1 MSFYKEVPGRQTT
14 LESTLKFD
22 TEPKAGSTNP
32 VTSDGVKSAIDGAVG
47 YAAENLQDQIDEIA
61 EKAGSGYIPKGEA
74 TVATLNA
81 LSGQENGELYTMTD
95 AGTLTLGSL
104 AVVAGDTVAW
114 DATNEVWYK
123 AMDYAPRQYG
133 TNEAHNLP
141 TTITAFR
148 TGDVIP
154 VDGPDGT
161 AKMSKDDLLK
171 ETAENALAEN
181 VADFLKNRS
190 DWTTTTISSTGYEIP
205 SDKRISSIAFKT
217 NKNIVNKISSSNYY
231 WLSKWSENG
240 SWVSTTVPTTGTAT
254 LDADSIY
261 RITAHKDGSPT
272 LTDGDIAD
280 IIQSFS
286 FERNFVNTKNIDI
299 EGIGGECIKG
309 YPFAMHNILSD
320 SDFWIATTISNS
332 GKESASTKRISSKLF
347 EISDDTG
354 KLIINKNVDVY
365 YWVSKYDSDGNFIES
380 VPITNKN
387 LTLTNGFY
395 RITARKVEDSD
406 IDATQKEIILL
417 SIDLRN
423 ARMDGNSVNINSME
437 GNRLKDKSVDGN
449 KIKDYPFA
457 EVNIL
462 GDSDFWS
469 ATTISNSGEELAST
483 TRISSKMMKFV
494 ESTQISNTDSN
505 VLYWVSEYDAD
516 GNYVSL
522 AYSPSYLPTTLPAGY
537 YRITAKL
544 SGDPTIDE
552 TKKEQI
558 LASLS
563 VIMGGLN
570 GELIRYQSI
579 PKDRMEK
586 GAFVEN
592 GLNGKVLV
600 NFGGSIAN
608 GAGANGGGAYAKYI
622 AAKNGMKLYSYA
634 VNGMV
639 LAEGGVDTTSSR
651 LSQQITSA
659 ISNIPVDD
667 APQFI
672 LFEGGTNDL
681 HTSVVLGDVSTTTNA
696 YGEYDVSGCDTDTY
710 CGAFE
715 VAVSRLR
722 TQWPSASIIFVMVH
736 EMTSRDIDKQHQLH
750 EKQIALCNKW
760 KIPYVDMFNEGQMTS
775 LITATAQTFFPTS
788 SSTPT
793 GYDRTHP
800 NELGYKKFYCPKI
813 EAKMRETYGWDVQ

>member
-1 MSFYKEVPGRQTT
+1 MSMLFKRI
-14 LESTLKFD
+14 KD
-22 TEPKAGSTNP
+22 WA
-32 VTSDGVKSAIDGAVG
+32 TS
-47 YAAENLQDQIDEIA
+47 
-61 EKAGSGYIPKGEA
+61 
-74 TVATLNA
+74 
-81 LSGQENGELYTMTD
+81 
-95 AGTLTLGSL
+95 
-104 AVVAGDTVAW
+104 
-114 DATNEVWYK
+114 
-123 AMDYAPRQYG
+123 
-133 TNEAHNLP
+133 
-141 TTITAFR
+141 ITAFR

-154 VDGPDGT
+154 VDGPSGT
-161 AKMSKDDLLK
+161 AKLSKDDLLRV
-171 ETAENALAEN
+171 TAENALDYN
-181 VADFLKNRS
+181 VADFLKNS
-190 DWTTTTISSTGYEIP
+190 QDWTTTTISSTGYEIP

-217 NKNIVNKISSSNYY
+217 NKNTVNKISSSNYY

-240 SWVSTTVPTTGTAT
+240 SWNSTTIPMSGTAT

-261 RITAHKDGSPT
+261 RITAYKDGSPV
-272 LTDGDIAD
+272 LTDADISD

-286 FERNFVNTKNIDI
+286 FERNFVNSENLDI
-299 EGIGGECIKG
+299 EAIGGECIKG

-320 SDFWIATTISNS
+320 SDFWTATTIDTT
-332 GKESASTKRISSKLF
+332 GIESDSTKRISSKLI
-347 EISDDTG
+347 EVSDDTG

-365 YWVSKYDSDGNFIES
+365 YWVSKYDSDGNFVENLGFA
-380 VPITNKN
+380 TNKN
-387 LTLTNGFY
+387 YTLTNGFY
-395 RITARKVEDSD
+395 RITARKGDDSD
-406 IDATQKEIILL
+406 IDETQKEIVLL
-417 SIDLRN
+417 SLDLRN
-423 ARMDGNSVNINSME
+423 ARMDGTSVNINSME
-437 GNRLKDKSVDGN
+437 GNRLKDNSVAGK
-449 KIKDYPFA
+449 KIEGYPFV

-462 GDSDFWS
+462 SDSDFWT
-469 ATTISNSGEELAST
+469 ATTINVVGKELAST
-483 TRISSKMMKFV
+483 TRISSKMMKFT
-494 ESTQISNTDSN
+494 ESTKISNTNSS
-505 VLYWVSEYDAD
+505 VTYWVSEYDAD
-516 GNYVSL
+516 GNYVSF
-522 AYSPSYLPTTLPAGY
+522 AYGPNYLPTTMPAGY

-552 TKKEQI
+552 TKKAEI

-570 GELIRYQSI
+570 GELIQYRSI
-579 PKDRMEK
+579 PKDRVEK

-592 GLNGKVLV
+592 GLSGKVLV
-600 NFGGSIAN
+600 NFGDSIAN
-608 GAGANGGGAYAKYI
+608 GAGANDGGAYAKYI

-639 LAEGGVDTTSSR
+639 LAEGGVDTASSR

-659 ISNIPVDD
+659 ISNIPAGDV
-667 APQFI
+667 PQFI

-681 HTSVVLGDVSTTTNA
+681 NTNVVLGDVSTAKNA

-736 EMTSRDIDKQHQLH
+736 EMTSRDIDKQHQFH

-813 EAKMRETYGWDVQ
+813 EAKMRETCGW